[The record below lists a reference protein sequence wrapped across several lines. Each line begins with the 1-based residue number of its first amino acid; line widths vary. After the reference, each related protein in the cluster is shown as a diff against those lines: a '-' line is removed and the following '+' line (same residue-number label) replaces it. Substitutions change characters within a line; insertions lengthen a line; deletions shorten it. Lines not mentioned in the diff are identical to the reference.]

1 MNGQRGFTI
10 LEIIVVI
17 AILAILAAIAI
28 PNYLAVQQR
37 AWLSGARY
45 SLEHLRSCLE
55 FYRADF
61 DKYPEEI
68 TVSGEQRG
76 SPFTATGCLYL
87 TVEDWDKILANLV
100 NDTLTYQ
107 SLGDG
112 SSYLITAKAKD
123 RNQTTLTATPG
134 GIVP

>member
-1 MNGQRGFTI
+1 MKAQRGFTL
-10 LEIIVVI
+10 LEVLVVI
-17 AILAILAAIAI
+17 AILSILAGIAI
-28 PNYLAVQQR
+28 PNYIALQQR
-37 AWLSGARY
+37 AWLSGAKY

-61 DKYPEEI
+61 HKYPEEI

-76 SPFTATGCLYL
+76 SPFTTTGCLYL
-87 TVEDWDKILANLV
+87 TVEDWDKILANLF

-107 SLGDG
+107 SLGEG
-112 SSYLITAKAKD
+112 SSYLIRAKARD

-134 GIVP
+134 GISP